1 MKLVSEAVEDVV
13 NYNAEAQDTTLEELD
28 AAEEEDMVVVVD
40 VEADMAAV
48 VGIIQLEGGAN
59 QIK

>member
-1 MKLVSEAVEDVV
+1 MKLVSESVEDVV
-13 NYNAEAQDTTLEELD
+13 NYNAEAQDTTLEEMD